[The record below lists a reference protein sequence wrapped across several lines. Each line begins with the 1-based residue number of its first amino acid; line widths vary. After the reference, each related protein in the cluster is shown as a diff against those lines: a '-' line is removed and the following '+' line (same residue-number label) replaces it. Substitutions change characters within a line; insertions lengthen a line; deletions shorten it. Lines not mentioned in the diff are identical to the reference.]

1 MNLEQGLAFL
11 LGSVIIGEAVL
22 LFIGRYIMGGKESAW
37 KTRFNMNTLLI
48 DIAFGL
54 IILFHAFEDMPFIAI
69 AIPALIITHLF
80 REIEYFKKDKKSRF
94 LTNTSLFI
102 VNSIK
107 LVGLLGLL
115 FLLL

>member
-1 MNLEQGLAFL
+1 MNLEQGLSFL
-11 LGSVIIGEAVL
+11 LGSAIVGEAVL
-22 LFIGRYIMGGKESAW
+22 LLIGMCIMGGKESAW
-37 KTRFNMNTLLI
+37 KTRFNLNTLLI

-54 IILFHAFEDMPFIAI
+54 IILFHAFEDMPFIVI

-80 REIEYFKKDKKSRF
+80 REIEYFKKEKKSRF
-94 LTNTSLFI
+94 LTNTPLFL

-107 LVGLLGLL
+107 LAGLLGLL